1 MKLNPTLILTFV
13 FGLTFAM
20 LASAQDSGGN
30 LEKGIWH
37 YKHENYEEA
46 LLSLK
51 KAREEKPDSSL
62 AAYYL
67 GLTYKRLQ
75 DYDAARPHL
84 EASVSLRPKIKG
96 ALIELIDLLYRL
108 GDTEGA
114 KEWIEVSEKEGIRPG
129 QTAFLKGL
137 TLLREGEDLDEAI
150 NTLKEARELND
161 SLSQV
166 VDYHIGIAHLKSK
179 RLSDARDVFKEIK
192 EKDSI
197 GELGQF
203 AEEYLKII
211 ENKLYQTRP
220 LKLMISA
227 YYQYD
232 DNVILKPDT
241 GLEDVDI
248 ADEEDHR
255 MVYAGSAE
263 YDFRLSD
270 QIGTKLGYSFYV
282 GDQFDLDTY
291 DVISNNYSI
300 QPTLYFDKTV
310 VAFPI
315 LFNHLIVDD
324 DDYLYSV
331 KTGNLTNTMIGQS
344 HMLQGALSYRYKD
357 YQRALTSF
365 NENRDAHEYMSHLAH
380 YYFYTKDKKGFVNAK
395 VSSNL
400 NDAKGNNWE
409 YYESKV
415 TLSSVVPLDDKMKL
429 TLTGS
434 FDLKNFLERHTVFD
448 KHRTDTTYQVST
460 LLAVEVFKG
469 AEVQFQYTYV
479 NNGSDIELYDY
490 TRNIYSAGVKYKF

>member
-1 MKLNPTLILTFV
+1 LKIRPTLIFTFII
-13 FGLTFAM
+13 GLTLTP
-20 LASAQDSGGN
+20 LAVAQGPGSN

-37 YKHENYEEA
+37 YKHENYEEG
-46 LLSLK
+46 LQSLK
-51 KAREEKPDSSL
+51 EARQEDPNSSL

-75 DYDAARPHL
+75 DYEAARPHL

-108 GDTEGA
+108 GDTEEA
-114 KEWIEVSEKEGIRPG
+114 KKWIDVSEKEGIRPG

-150 NTLKEARELND
+150 ETLQEARELND
-161 SLSQV
+161 SLAQV

-179 RLSDARDVFKEIK
+179 RLSDAKEVFADIAEQ
-192 EKDSI
+192 DSS
-197 GELGQF
+197 GDLGQF

-220 LKLMISA
+220 LKLMISS

-263 YDFRLSD
+263 YDLRLSE
-270 QIGTKLGYSFYV
+270 QIGTKFGYSFYL
-282 GDQFDLDTY
+282 GDQFDLDAY
-291 DVISNNYSI
+291 DVFSNNYSL

-310 VAFPI
+310 VAFPV

-324 DDYLYSV
+324 DDYLYSIS
-331 KTGNLTNTMIGQS
+331 TGNLTNTMIGQR
-344 HMLQGALSYRYKD
+344 HMLQGAFSYRHKD
-357 YQRALTSF
+357 YQRHLSSF
-365 NENRDAHEYMSHLAH
+365 DENRDAHEYRGHLAH
-380 YYFYTKDKKGFVNAK
+380 YYFYTKNKKGFVNAK

-409 YYESKV
+409 YVENKV
-415 TLSSVVPLDDKMKL
+415 TLNSVVPLHEKIKL
-429 TLTGS
+429 SVTGS
-434 FDLKNFLERHTVFD
+434 FNLKNFLEKHTVFD
-448 KHRTDTTYQVST
+448 KHRTDTTYQVSS
-460 LLAVEVFKG
+460 LFAVEILNG